1 MSTTGKS
8 GLNVKLMFM
17 ENFHRA
23 VNAVTKW
30 AQRMDRVVSR
40 RKEVLSLGAFANS
53 RGGRNKLLGTRLS
66 PAEGSGFRTR
76 KGADHLATTEGWCD
90 NSQSLES

>member
-1 MSTTGKS
+1 MNTTGKS
-8 GLNVKLMFM
+8 GLNVKLIFI
-17 ENFHRA
+17 ENFRRP
-23 VNAVTKW
+23 VKAVTKW
-30 AQRMDRVVSR
+30 AQRMDRLVSR

-76 KGADHLATTEGWCD
+76 KGADHLATAEDWCD
-90 NSQSLES
+90 NIQSLES